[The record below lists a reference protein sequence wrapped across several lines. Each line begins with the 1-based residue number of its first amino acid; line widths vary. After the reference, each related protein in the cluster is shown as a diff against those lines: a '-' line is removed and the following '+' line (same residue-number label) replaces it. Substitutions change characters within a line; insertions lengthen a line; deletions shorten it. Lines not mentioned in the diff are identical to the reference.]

1 MQSLF
6 HGSYVA
12 LPSPF
17 HEGRLDLEA
26 FEELIE
32 FHAAHET
39 DGIVVAGTTGE
50 STTMN
55 EFERR
60 SLIHA
65 AVDFSHGRLP
75 VIAGVGTN
83 CTQSTVELARF
94 ADAAGVDGLM
104 VVTPYYNRPSRRGL
118 LTHFGCVADSTDSPI
133 LLYNVPSRT
142 GSDLDPEIVCEL
154 AARHESIVAIKEAS
168 GEVDRVPRI
177 CGASDLAV
185 LCGEDR
191 LMRPMALF
199 GAVGAVNV
207 TGNLAPDEVSELL
220 RIGRQGGDASRADE
234 LETQLSA
241 LIRAL
246 FIEVNPVPLKTAL
259 AHLGRCR
266 EEVRSP
272 LAPLE
277 DDHREQLIALLEE
290 HPLLRGEVRT
300 QV

>member
-12 LPSPF
+12 LPTPF
-17 HEGRLDLEA
+17 RDGRLDLGA

-32 FHAAHET
+32 FHCAHHT

-65 AVDFSHGRLP
+65 AVDFSRSRLP

-83 CTQSTVELARF
+83 CTHTSVELARF
-94 ADAAGVDGLM
+94 ADSTGVDGLM
-104 VVTPYYNRPSRRGL
+104 VVAPYYNCPGRRGL
-118 LTHFGCVADSTDSPI
+118 LQHFGRIADATDSPM

-142 GSDLDPEIVCEL
+142 GSDLDPELACEL

-168 GEVDRVPRI
+168 GEVERVARLRE
-177 CGASDLAV
+177 GSELAV

-191 LMRPMALF
+191 LMRPMSML

-207 TGNLAPDEVSELL
+207 TGNLVPNEVAELL
-220 RIGRQGGDASRADE
+220 LASRPGGNEQRAGE
-234 LETQLSA
+234 LEEQLA
-241 LIRAL
+241 PLVRDL
-246 FIEVNPVPLKTAL
+246 FIEVNPVPLKAAL
-259 AHLGRCR
+259 AHLGRCAN
-266 EEVRSP
+266 EVRSP

-277 DDHREQLIALLEE
+277 DENHRQLVATVEAFALE
-290 HPLLRGEVRT
+290 HELIGS
-300 QV
+300 

>member
-1 MQSLF
+1 MQPLF

-17 HEGRLDLEA
+17 HEGRLDLDA

-32 FHAAHET
+32 FHAAHGT

-65 AVDFSHGRLP
+65 AVDFSRGRLP
-75 VIAGVGTN
+75 IVAGVGTN

-94 ADAAGVDGLM
+94 ADNSGVDGLM
-104 VVTPYYNRPSRRGL
+104 IVTPYYNRPSRRGL
-118 LTHFGCVADSTDSPI
+118 LTHFGRVADATDSPI
-133 LLYNVPSRT
+133 LLYNVPART
-142 GSDLDPEIVCEL
+142 GSDLDPDLACEL

-168 GEVDRVPRI
+168 GEVERVARI
-177 CGASDLAV
+177 RQASDLAV

-191 LMRPMALF
+191 LMRPMALL

-207 TGNLAPDEVSELL
+207 VGNLAPDEVVELL
-220 RIGRQGGDASRADE
+220 GVSGPRGDARRADQ
-234 LETQLSA
+234 LEEQLSS

-246 FIEVNPVPLKTAL
+246 FIEVNPVPLKAAL

-277 DDHREQLIALLEE
+277 DEHRRRLIAILEE
-290 HPLLRGEVRT
+290 HPLVRET
-300 QV
+300 IEG

>member
-1 MQSLF
+1 MQPLY

-32 FHAAHET
+32 YHAAHDT

-65 AVDFSHGRLP
+65 AVDFSRGRLP
-75 VIAGVGTN
+75 VVAGVGTN

-94 ADAAGVDGLM
+94 ADNCGVDGLM

-118 LTHFGCVADSTDSPI
+118 LTHFGRVADATDSPI
-133 LLYNVPSRT
+133 LLYNVPART
-142 GSDLDPEIVCEL
+142 GSDLDPDLACEL

-168 GEVDRVPRI
+168 GEVERVARI
-177 CGASDLAV
+177 RQSSDLAV

-191 LMRPMALF
+191 LIRPMALL

-207 TGNLAPDEVSELL
+207 VGNLAPDEVVELL
-220 RIGRQGGDASRADE
+220 GASTTGGDAERADE
-234 LETQLSA
+234 LEERLAS

-246 FIEVNPVPLKTAL
+246 FIEVNPVPLKAAL

-277 DDHREQLIALLEE
+277 DEHRRRLIAILEE
-290 HPLLRGEVRT
+290 HPLVRET
-300 QV
+300 IEG